1 MTISVSSQTFYPKK
15 IVCGS
20 DTVIAITY
28 PQLVKIGRCINE
40 WRHNKELVA
49 SLSSEIALCD
59 STITSLREV
68 SIRKDSLSLMYR
80 REFELADNNY
90 KTMMSVCKRNKRRSV
105 FYVILSGIA
114 GFVLGRF
121 ILN

>member
-1 MTISVSSQTFYPKK
+1 MTISVSSQISYPKK
-15 IVCGS
+15 IVYGN
-20 DTVIAITY
+20 DTVLAIAY
-28 PQLVKIGRCINE
+28 PQLVKINRCIND

-49 SLSSEIALCD
+49 SLSSEIALCN
-59 STITSLREV
+59 STIGSLREV

-90 KTMMSVCKRNKRRSV
+90 KTMMSVCKRNKRHSV

>member
-1 MTISVSSQTFYPKK
+1 MTISVSSQISYPKK
-15 IVCGS
+15 IVYGN
-20 DTVIAITY
+20 DTVLAITY
-28 PQLVKIGRCINE
+28 PQLVKINRCIND

-59 STITSLREV
+59 STIGSLREV

-90 KTMMSVCKRNKRRSV
+90 KTMMSVCKRNKRHSV

>member
-1 MTISVSSQTFYPKK
+1 MTISVSSQISYPKK
-15 IVCGS
+15 IAYGN
-20 DTVIAITY
+20 DTVLAITY
-28 PQLVKIGRCINE
+28 PQLVKINRCIND

-49 SLSSEIALCD
+49 SLSSEIALCN
-59 STITSLREV
+59 STIGSLREV

>member
-1 MTISVSSQTFYPKK
+1 MTISVSSQTSYPKK
-15 IVCGS
+15 IVYGN
-20 DTVIAITY
+20 DTVLAITY
-28 PQLVKIGRCINE
+28 PQLVKINRCIND

-59 STITSLREV
+59 STITSLREA
-68 SIRKDSLSLMYR
+68 SIKKDSLSLMYR
-80 REFELADNNY
+80 REFELADKNY
-90 KTMMSVCKRNKRRSV
+90 KTMVNVCKRDKRRSN

-114 GFVLGRF
+114 GLVLGRF

>member
-1 MTISVSSQTFYPKK
+1 MTISVSSQTSYPKK
-15 IVCGS
+15 IVYGN
-20 DTVIAITY
+20 DTVLAITY
-28 PQLVKIGRCINE
+28 PQLVKINRCIND

-49 SLSSEIALCD
+49 SLSSDIALCD

-68 SIRKDSLSLMYR
+68 SIKKDSLSLMYR
-80 REFELADNNY
+80 REFELADKNY
-90 KTMMSVCKRNKRRSV
+90 KTMVNVCKRDKRRSN

-114 GFVLGRF
+114 GLVLGRF